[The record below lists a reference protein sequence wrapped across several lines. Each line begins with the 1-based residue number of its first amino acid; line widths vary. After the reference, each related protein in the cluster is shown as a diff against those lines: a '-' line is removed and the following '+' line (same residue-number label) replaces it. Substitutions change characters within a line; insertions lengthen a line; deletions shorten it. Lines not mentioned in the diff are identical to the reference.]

1 MKATKRQLK
10 QIIKEELQNLM
21 EQYQS
26 RLQGNLPAQAITS
39 DTPADTPLYDPDF
52 DYADTG
58 LGAIST
64 GASFIPHP
72 AAQALSYGAG
82 AAQHG
87 LRVARGTE
95 TPGEALMGYAAEAL
109 PAGKIGRAMG
119 TTADVAR
126 RGETVM
132 TTARQASGVGAA
144 ADNLFARSS
153 ERQQQR
159 AEAEGARRAR
169 PRQQGERARGEG
181 GIRVSHM
188 EPEQRQQHYAQQETE
203 RQQQQVAQSPSD
215 YGTGE
220 RLMREP
226 TTPAGTPPSSLAREE
241 TPTPSAKRDD
251 LAFPYLYTEHIQRI
265 IQEEIQQILQEQGGA
280 PQEPRGSEAWQAER
294 GGIEQYIPQ
303 GYQASDLYTD
313 RHLAGQEGY
322 ESSVRWADPEIQT
335 SLGQRFGAGEEGR
348 LAAREAGFAQ
358 GQHGQYMPFQGAS
371 SVMAG
376 THGSDPSQLG
386 VSPAV
391 SRARAAQPQVTPAG
405 TDVVK
410 GPATTQPPEPTVDP
424 KRAAI
429 EKIVQEELHAILSE
443 QIMSQIPQDIPT
455 GGAPPPPDPD
465 PAPVFTRTGRELTPE
480 YLQSLG
486 MPGEPGYE
494 SPEEYFEQNPENRP
508 VEVAEPETDPVYGIE
523 RERSA
528 TTPGMRYI
536 RPGADTY
543 GVPIQGSFQPHRGG
557 S

>member
-1 MKATKRQLK
+1 MKATSRQLK

-21 EQYQS
+21 EQS
-26 RLQGNLPAQAITS
+26 RSRMRGHLPPQPITS
-39 DTPADTPLYDPDF
+39 DTPADAPLYDPNF

-95 TPGEALMGYAAEAL
+95 TPGEALMSYAAEAL
-109 PAGKIGRAMG
+109 PAGKIGRTMG

-188 EPEQRQQHYAQQETE
+188 EPEQRRQHYAQQETG
-203 RQQQQVAQSPSD
+203 RQQQQVAQLPSD

-220 RLMREP
+220 RLMRGP
-226 TTPAGTPPSSLAREE
+226 TTTAGTPPPSLAREE

-265 IQEEIQQILQEQGGA
+265 IQEELANVLREQGGA

-294 GGIEQYIPQ
+294 GGIEQYVPQ

-335 SLGQRFGAGEEGR
+335 GLSQRFGAGEEGR

-391 SRARAAQPQVTPAG
+391 SRARATEALPAG
-405 TDVVK
+405 AKVPTAVHPPGVLPAGYPQPGSLEMKRTQARGALHRSPTQAQRDRFEGSANPERFAHLARTAEITRAEREGFDVTTGEAGLAHHQGEWEP
-410 GPATTQPPEPTVDP
+410 GPEAEGTAE
-424 KRAAI
+424 KRA
-429 EKIVQEELHAILSE
+429 Q
-443 QIMSQIPQDIPT
+443 
-455 GGAPPPPDPD
+455 
-465 PAPVFTRTGRELTPE
+465 
-480 YLQSLG
+480 
-486 MPGEPGYE
+486 
-494 SPEEYFEQNPENRP
+494 
-508 VEVAEPETDPVYGIE
+508 
-523 RERSA
+523 
-528 TTPGMRYI
+528 
-536 RPGADTY
+536 
-543 GVPIQGSFQPHRGG
+543 FQR
-557 S
+557 